1 MGINIFTDE
10 QLTLVFDHYL
20 TSLDSS
26 ENKLFYRD
34 LVTHL
39 FNINVNQ
46 LGPSDN
52 KSHFTETK
60 SFTGNKHDQFDET
73 ESVKKMIEFIIFKLR
88 KGNLNSFLILYQ
100 DMLNRD

>member
-1 MGINIFTDE
+1 MIKVKLGINIFSDE

-20 TSLDSS
+20 TTLDSS
-26 ENKLFYRD
+26 GNQLFYRD

-39 FNINVNQ
+39 FNVNVNQ

-60 SFTGNKHDQFDET
+60 SFTGN
-73 ESVKKMIEFIIFKLR
+73 
-88 KGNLNSFLILYQ
+88 
-100 DMLNRD
+100 